1 MRLVKIEEKSLR
13 ATVKV
18 FQARTSRKGLKE
30 GRVTLRYLAVLPL
43 RGLNAR
49 WGWFLNGG
57 KRDGNGRRDL
67 RASAPELKEVRNIF
81 MIFPG

>member
-1 MRLVKIEEKSLR
+1 MR
-13 ATVKV
+13 V

-30 GRVTLRYLAVLPL
+30 GRVTLRYLAVLPS

-49 WGWFLNGG
+49 WGVVSQRGREG
-57 KRDGNGRRDL
+57 HGNGKRDL
-67 RASAPELKEVRNIF
+67 RASAPKLKEVRNIF